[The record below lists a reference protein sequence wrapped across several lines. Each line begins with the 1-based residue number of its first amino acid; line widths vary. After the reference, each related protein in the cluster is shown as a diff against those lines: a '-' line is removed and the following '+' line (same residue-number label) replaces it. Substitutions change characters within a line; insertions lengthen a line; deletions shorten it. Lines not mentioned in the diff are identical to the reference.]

1 MRPKGEF
8 RFPGADTVHCDTRS
22 PKHENTT
29 VTTSP
34 TWFTWAL
41 LSAVFAALTAIFAKV
56 GIQEIDSDLAT
67 LIRTAIIIVILA
79 LFLAYT
85 GKLVSPVG
93 ISTKTWLFLGLSG
106 LATGASWVCY
116 FRALK
121 IGDAS
126 KVAPVDKFSLVLV
139 AIFAVA
145 FLGER
150 PALREWTGIAM
161 VAGGVL
167 LLALRR

>member
-1 MRPKGEF
+1 M
-8 RFPGADTVHCDTRS
+8 
-22 PKHENTT
+22 
-29 VTTSP
+29 VTSTG
-34 TWFTWAL
+34 WFYWAL

-56 GIQEIDSDLAT
+56 GIHGVDSDLAT
-67 LIRTAIIIVILA
+67 LIRTAIIIVVLSA
-79 LFLAYT
+79 FVAYM
-85 GKLVSPVG
+85 GKWANPLELSP
-93 ISTKTWLFLGLSG
+93 KTWLFLGLSG

-126 KVAPVDKFSLVLV
+126 KVAPVDKLSLVLV
-139 AIFAVA
+139 AVFAFT

-150 PALREWTGIAM
+150 PSLREWSGIAM

-167 LLALRR
+167 LLAFKR